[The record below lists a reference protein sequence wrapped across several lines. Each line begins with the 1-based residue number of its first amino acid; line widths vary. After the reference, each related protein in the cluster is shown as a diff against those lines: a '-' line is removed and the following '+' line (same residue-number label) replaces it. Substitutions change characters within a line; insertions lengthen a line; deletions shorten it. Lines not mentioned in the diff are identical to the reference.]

1 MPNVNFT
8 EEVSAKFEPALTAE
22 QVESLEQSAKDRGQQ
37 RRLALLACA
46 TSSDKLRELRDNE
59 PEAFLDMLNAV
70 EAFKNH
76 AQGLAEIA
84 EAALCRMLLAG
95 TTEAKH

>member
-1 MPNVNFT
+1 MAETNFT
-8 EEVSAKFEPALTAE
+8 EEGSANFEPALTESQAY
-22 QVESLEQSAKDRGQQ
+22 SLELSATNRGKQ
-37 RRLALLACA
+37 RRCVLLACSS
-46 TSSDKLRELRDNE
+46 SSDKLRELRDNE